1 MDKEEDHPTFR
12 IFKRIAELVRGY
24 RESLRIANAGEI
36 ARRYFVMNAFD
47 GALTV
52 LGIVLGAYIAG
63 VRDVNIIVSAVL
75 GASLAMGLSGVWGAY
90 MAEKAERTRKLKEL
104 ETALFTNL
112 KNTRLHRASTAAIIW
127 LALVDG
133 GSPVMVAFAAI
144 SPFFLSQTGI
154 FSFTLSV
161 YLSILVSLVVLFA
174 LGMFLGKISKE
185 NMVFQGLKMTSAG
198 IIIATILLLL
208 KAAAA

>member
-1 MDKEEDHPTFR
+1 VDKEEDNPVSGL
-12 IFKRIAELVRGY
+12 FKRIASLIKGY
-24 RESLRIANAGEI
+24 RESLRIVGAGEI

-63 VRDVNIIVSAVL
+63 VRDEGIVVSAVL

-112 KNTRLHRASTAAIIW
+112 KNTRLHRASMTVIVW
-127 LALVDG
+127 LAVVDG
-133 GSPVMVAFAAI
+133 GSPVMVALAAI
-144 SPFFLSQTGI
+144 TPFFLSRLGV

-161 YLSILVSLVVLFA
+161 YLSIFVSLATLFA
-174 LGMFLGKISKE
+174 LGVFLGRISRE
-185 NMVFQGLKMTSAG
+185 NMVFQGLKMASAG
-198 IIIATILLLL
+198 VIIATILLIL
-208 KAAAA
+208 KATV